1 MSAFFTFFHSLR
13 MILYYAHERIWERI
27 SWGRIKHPL
36 STLPVDKEITPEDL
50 RLIKNYLRDLGY
62 ID

>member
-1 MSAFFTFFHSLR
+1 